1 MILLGGIAGICSYI
15 CTFFPTAECY
25 GVFAQYRFRCVL
37 GELGRFREGTG
48 FREPGS
54 GNRFR
59 ELVPGTIRWV
69 PTGQVLFPR
78 FGRNRF
84 WEPVLGTGFW
94 EPKVLRRMYTFVLWK
109 YTFVLR
115 KYTFVLWKGTFV
127 LWKYTFVLRKYTV
140 VLWKYTFILRKY
152 TFVLWKDLKGHFCTL
167 KGCFCTSKV

>member
-1 MILLGGIAGICSYI
+1 MWFFGGIAGICSYI

-25 GVFAQYRFRCVL
+25 GVFAQNRFRCVL

-48 FREPGS
+48 L
-54 GNRFR
+54 NRFR
-59 ELVPGTIRWV
+59 EVVPGTIPWV

-78 FGRNRF
+78 FGRNR
-84 WEPVLGTGFW
+84 FW

-140 VLWKYTFILRKY
+140 VLWRYTFILRKC
-152 TFVLWKDLKGHFCTL
+152 TFVLWKDLKGHFVLWKDAFVLRKCRYFVLWKYTFVL
-167 KGCFCTSKV
+167 